1 MLSRKLFCTADPTHA
16 DFGWAAE
23 SRFLHIRKYDA
34 CGNTTKDWT
43 FPVADTAVGEMTCSV
58 CGSPVYVAAPGPRTA
73 APGTVVSCDFL
84 GRCQAAPADANL
96 ARLDALCA
104 RLADIPFPVERARI
118 ATAVA
123 ALIRATADDP
133 QAAAILERHKIKDS
147 FAAG

>member
-1 MLSRKLFCTADPTHA
+1 MLSRKLFCVSDPTHA

-58 CGSPVYVAAPGPRTA
+58 CGSPVYLAAPAPQAA

-84 GRCQAAPADANL
+84 GRCQSGPADANL

-104 RLADIPFPVERARI
+104 KLAEIPYPVERARI
-118 ATAVA
+118 ASAVA
-123 ALIRATADDP
+123 ALIRATEGDV
-133 QAAAILERHKIKDS
+133 QAAAIIERHKLKD
-147 FAAG
+147 AYPAG